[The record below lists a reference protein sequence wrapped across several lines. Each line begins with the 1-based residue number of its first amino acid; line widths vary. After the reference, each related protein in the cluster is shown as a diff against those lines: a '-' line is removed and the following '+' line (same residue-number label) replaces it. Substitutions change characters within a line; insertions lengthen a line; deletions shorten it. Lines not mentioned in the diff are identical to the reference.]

1 MTKRHYKEQDTQIRC
16 VKYFRVSYPH
26 LAHLLFHPK
35 NEETRGRARA
45 AIAKAEGVQAGVA
58 DLMLPVPSRYE
69 YKTEEGIT
77 MNVPVTGLAIEM
89 KTKKGRQSEQQKIF
103 QRYFEAIGGKYV
115 VIRTYEDFCKEV
127 DEYVLGI
134 PSLFIAKAKQ
144 TWCDIDKERTAEAKR
159 ELEKLI
165 NKSK

>member
-1 MTKRHYKEQDTQIRC
+1 MTKIHYKEQDTQIRC
-16 VKYFRVSYPH
+16 VKYFRVTYPH

-35 NEETRGRARA
+35 NEEAGGRARA

-58 DLMLPVPSRYE
+58 DLMLPVISE
-69 YKTEEGIT
+69 YIEET
-77 MNVPVTGLAIEM
+77 DRRLKHYYYGLAIEL
-89 KTKKGRQSEQQKIF
+89 KSKKGRQSEQQKIF

-134 PSLFIAKAKQ
+134 PSLFISRAKQ

>member
-1 MTKRHYKEQDTQIRC
+1 MTKIHYKEQDTQIRC

-35 NEETRGRARA
+35 NEEAGGRARA

-58 DLMLPVPSRYE
+58 DLMLPVFSAYIE
-69 YKTEEGIT
+69 KTDRGAIKHYYY
-77 MNVPVTGLAIEM
+77 GLAIEL
-89 KTKKGRQSEQQKIF
+89 KSKKGRQSEQQKIF
-103 QRYFEAIGGKYV
+103 QRYFEAVGGKYV
-115 VIRTYEDFCKEV
+115 VVRTYEDFCKEV

>member
-1 MTKRHYKEQDTQIRC
+1 MTKRHYKEQDIQIRC
-16 VKYFRVSYPH
+16 VRYFRVSYPH

-58 DLMLPVPSRYE
+58 DLMLPVISETNHTDKCGARRMY
-69 YKTEEGIT
+69 YL
-77 MNVPVTGLAIEM
+77 GLAIEL

-103 QRYFEAIGGKYV
+103 QRYFEAVGGKYE
-115 VIRTYEDFCKEV
+115 VIRTYEDFCKV
-127 DEYVLGI
+127 IDEYVYHI
-134 PSLFIAKAKQ
+134 PQVIIDEVKK
-144 TWCDIDKERTAEAKR
+144 TWHDIDKERTADAKR

>member
-1 MTKRHYKEQDTQIRC
+1 MTKIHYKEQDTQIRC

-35 NEETRGRARA
+35 NEEAGGRARA

-58 DLMLPVPSRYE
+58 DLMLPIVSDCVQQTEDGEIRRY
-69 YKTEEGIT
+69 YY
-77 MNVPVTGLAIEM
+77 GLAIEM

-103 QRYFEAIGGKYV
+103 QRYFEAVGGKYV
-115 VIRTYEDFCKEV
+115 VIRTYEDFCKEI

-134 PSLFIAKAKQ
+134 PSIFIARAKQ

>member
-58 DLMLPVPSRYE
+58 DLMLPVISAYI
-69 YKTEEGIT
+69 EETDGG
-77 MNVPVTGLAIEM
+77 PVKHYHYGLAIEM

-115 VIRTYEDFCKEV
+115 VIRTYEDFCKEI

-134 PSLFIAKAKQ
+134 PSLFIARANQ

-159 ELEKLI
+159 ELQKLI

>member
-1 MTKRHYKEQDTQIRC
+1 MTKIHYKEQDTQIRC
-16 VKYFRVSYPH
+16 VKYFRVTYPH

-35 NEETRGRARA
+35 NEEAGGRARA

-58 DLMLPVPSRYE
+58 DLMLPVPSRCE

-89 KTKKGRQSEQQKIF
+89 KDKKGRQSEQQKIF
-103 QRYFEAIGGKYV
+103 QRYFEAVGGKYE
-115 VIRTYEDFCKEV
+115 VIRTYEDFCKV
-127 DEYVLGI
+127 IDEYVYHI
-134 PSLFIAKAKQ
+134 PQVIIDEVKK
-144 TWCDIDKERTAEAKR
+144 TWHDIDKERTADAKR